1 MAATTYPHSPDFADE
16 SERIVWD
23 ALASTLRDED
33 VLMHGVRFTDR
44 EAGEVEIDLLVLMP
58 DIGAVVIEVKG
69 GFVRYAEGG
78 WTQSDGRT
86 THSID
91 PVGQA
96 RKGVYALRR
105 YLEERPD
112 WSRGRVRSTWVLAF
126 PYARDGNDL
135 GPEAPRAA
143 VIDEDGLALARDTIY
158 NRLWDQ
164 ALQCGIPA
172 AGWVD
177 AAVRALVGAT
187 DAPAE
192 IAGRTAARLRHA
204 DQLTVAQS
212 SILAAVRANP
222 RFEVRGA
229 AGTGKTWLA
238 MEQARRWA
246 EEGQPVCFVSYGR
259 GVAEMATRAMASLP
273 SAARPAFVGTF
284 HQLGY
289 RWGVHATEGD
299 GQDFWERRAPVE
311 MTAAGRALAL
321 EERYTAF
328 VIDEAQ
334 DFADSWWPALLS
346 AAADPQYRLAVFRD
360 DEQSVFSDRQ
370 GGPDVGLVT
379 LLLDENLR
387 NAHQVVDTFRPLITT
402 QVQARGGEG
411 FPVEFIESTPGMA
424 LDAADT
430 AVEDLVE
437 RRGWLPEHVALLTT
451 QHRHPVHAQ
460 FGDDKA
466 AYWADLW
473 ANDGVFYSTVSGFKG
488 LERPAVVL
496 AVDGFHPGI
505 DPRSVMYAGMSRA
518 RDLLIVVGSGELL
531 KPIVGEKVLRRLRRG
546 ANPGWPPPTIA
557 VPPR

>member
-1 MAATTYPHSPDFADE
+1 MPPKTYPRSPDFADE
-16 SERIVWD
+16 SERMVWD
-23 ALASTLRDED
+23 ALAAGLRDED

-44 EAGEVEIDLLVLMP
+44 DAGEVEIDLLVLMP
-58 DIGAVVIEVKG
+58 DSGAAVIEVKG
-69 GFVRYAEGG
+69 GFVRFADGG

-86 THSID
+86 TRRID

-126 PYARDGNDL
+126 PYAHEGNDF
-135 GPEAPRAA
+135 GPQAPRGT
-143 VIDEDGLALARDTIY
+143 VIDEDGLALAGDTIY
-158 NRLWDQ
+158 SRLWDRG
-164 ALQCGIPA
+164 LQCGIPA
-172 AGWVD
+172 AGWAD
-177 AAVRALVGAT
+177 AAVRALIGAI

-204 DQLTVAQS
+204 DQLTSAQAA
-212 SILAAVRANP
+212 ILTAVRANP

-246 EEGQPVCFVSYGR
+246 EDGQRVCFVSYGR
-259 GVAEMATRAMASLP
+259 GAAEMATRAMASLP
-273 SAARPAFVGTF
+273 PGSRPAFVGTF

-289 RWGVHATEGD
+289 RWGVHASGGE
-299 GQDFWERRAPVE
+299 GQDFWERRAPAE
-311 MTAAGRALAL
+311 MAAAGQALAPS
-321 EERYTAF
+321 ERYSAF

-346 AAADPQYRLAVFRD
+346 ATADSDFRLAVFRD
-360 DEQSVFSDRQ
+360 DEQSVFNDRQ
-370 GGPDVGLVT
+370 GGPGVDLVT

-387 NAHQVVDTFRPLITT
+387 NAQQVVDTFRPLIST
-402 QVQARGGEG
+402 QVQAKGGEG
-411 FPVEFIESTPGMA
+411 FPVEFVECA
-424 LDAADT
+424 ADEVLDAADT
-430 AVEDLVE
+430 AVADLVD

-451 QHRHPVHAQ
+451 QHRHSVQAQ
-460 FGDDKA
+460 FGEDKA
-466 AYWADLW
+466 GYWADLW

-518 RDLLIVVGSGELL
+518 RDLLVVVGSGELL

-546 ANPGWPPPTIA
+546 ANPAWPPPTIA